1 MFIENGGNNFTPIS
15 DPFVDAIKDYI
26 RTHGVAAFLRLVSE
40 IIGTYF

>member
-1 MFIENGGNNFTPIS
+1 MFNGNGADNFTPIS

-40 IIGTYF
+40 IIGTWF